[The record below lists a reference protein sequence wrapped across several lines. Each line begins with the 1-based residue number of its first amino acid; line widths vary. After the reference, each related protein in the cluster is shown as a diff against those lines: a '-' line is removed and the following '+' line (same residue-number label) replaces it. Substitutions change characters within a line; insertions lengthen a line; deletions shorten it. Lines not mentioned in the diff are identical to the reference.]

1 MYTLKGFFTYDS
13 MISNQLNN
21 VSRFGELSQN
31 SLSYSKDKLIYSDGV
46 IAPETS
52 LVVFHTFRDAA
63 RVEVPL
69 LISNNALSIG
79 GWLLER
85 ANAGQIPVD
94 GYLMRQQLNAEFAST
109 ASDFEVGAILDN
121 FGTKMPEWIR
131 YVDTT
136 TVEPNTITVWL
147 SDESFSNQYDSF
159 TIEVIAP
166 LVPLNDFF
174 KDPILVKQALAAYDL
189 VEKTDEVQ
197 SKRGLYPF
205 TLIKTFRYDY
215 VNPTNQTDRT
225 PSYWRA
231 TIYAHARHNPDLIP
245 QALASTVL
253 ANSTH
258 TQEEW
263 AAILPDLFR
272 TTEFIFTPLW
282 LQYSA
287 PNHEFQAGIYSPT
300 IDPRENIA
308 LFKRTARGSG
318 YSALYVDNRYELTTN
333 IYKSLAM
340 GVIGNP
346 DNRDGITQFSDKFPD
361 YLLTTNNSP
370 DFNRMSANTAEWCD
384 LFSRLILAAETMTKY
399 TAVPVGLSRII
410 RDGIVYASGYYKN
423 VNYLV
428 VAKPTVEN
436 L

>member
-63 RVEVPL
+63 RIEVPL

-85 ANAGQIPVD
+85 ATAGQIPVD
-94 GYLMRQQLNAEFAST
+94 GYLLRQQLNAEFATT
-109 ASDFEVGAILDN
+109 AGSFEVGAVLDN

-131 YVDTT
+131 YVDSTT
-136 TVEPNTITVWL
+136 GEANIITIWL

-159 TIEVIAP
+159 SIEVVTP
-166 LVPLNDFF
+166 LDNLNDFF
-174 KDPILVKQALAAYDL
+174 KDPILVKQALSLYDL

-197 SKRGLYPF
+197 SKRGQYPF
-205 TLIKTFRYDY
+205 TLIKTFKYDY
-215 VNPTNQTDRT
+215 VNPTNHDDLT
-225 PSYWRA
+225 PSYWIVI
-231 TIYAHARHNPDLIP
+231 IYGQAGNNPDLIRE
-245 QALASTVL
+245 AIVAKVL
-253 ANSTH
+253 AGSTH
-258 TQEEW
+258 TRDEW

-282 LQYSA
+282 LQYSI

-300 IDPRENIA
+300 IDPRENLA

-318 YSALYVDNRYELTTN
+318 YSPLYVENRYELTTN
-333 IYKSLAM
+333 IYKSIAM

-361 YLLTTNNSP
+361 YILSTNNTP
-370 DFNRMSANTAEWCD
+370 DFNRMSAITAEWCN
-384 LFSRLILAAETMTKY
+384 LFGRLLLAAETMTQY

-410 RDGIVYASGYYKN
+410 RDGIVYASGFYKN

>member
-31 SLSYSKDKLIYSDGV
+31 SLSYSKDKLIYADGA

-63 RVEVPL
+63 RIEVPL

-85 ANAGQIPVD
+85 ATAGQIPVD
-94 GYLMRQQLNAEFAST
+94 GYLLRQQLNAEFATT
-109 ASDFEVGAILDN
+109 AGSFEVGAVLDN

-131 YVDTT
+131 YVDSTT
-136 TVEPNTITVWL
+136 GEANIITIWL

-159 TIEVIAP
+159 SIEVVTP
-166 LVPLNDFF
+166 LDNLNDFF
-174 KDPILVKQALAAYDL
+174 KDPILVKQALSLYDL

-197 SKRGLYPF
+197 SKRGQYPF
-205 TLIKTFRYDY
+205 TLIKTFKYDY
-215 VNPTNQTDRT
+215 VNPTNHDDLT
-225 PSYWRA
+225 PSYWIVI
-231 TIYAHARHNPDLIP
+231 IYGQAGNNPDLIRE
-245 QALASTVL
+245 AIVAKVL
-253 ANSTH
+253 AGSTH
-258 TQEEW
+258 TRDEW

-282 LQYSA
+282 LQYSI

-300 IDPRENIA
+300 IDPRENLA

-318 YSALYVDNRYELTTN
+318 YSPLYVENRYELTTN
-333 IYKSLAM
+333 IYKSIAM

-361 YLLTTNNSP
+361 YILSTNNTP
-370 DFNRMSANTAEWCD
+370 DFNRMSAITAEWCN
-384 LFSRLILAAETMTKY
+384 LFGRLLLAAETMTQY

-410 RDGIVYASGYYKN
+410 RDGIVYASGFYKN